1 MCIIQ
6 RTEKKSHLESDSTP
20 MDTLDLIYEVF
31 SEIEDARSQNNHEL
45 VQTLEEKLDHLRNE
59 LGIRYRNRGNI
70 HSFADF
76 KKS

>member
-1 MCIIQ
+1 
-6 RTEKKSHLESDSTP
+6 

-31 SEIEDARSQNNHEL
+31 SEIEEARYQNNHEL
-45 VQTLEEKLDHLRNE
+45 VQTLEERLDHLRNE

-70 HSFADF
+70 HSFVNF

>member
-1 MCIIQ
+1 MSTFR
-6 RTEKKSHLESDSTP
+6 RTEKKSHSESNFTR

-70 HSFADF
+70 HSFVDF
-76 KKS
+76 KKA

>member
-1 MCIIQ
+1 MSTFR
-6 RTEKKSHLESDSTP
+6 RTEKKSHSESNSTR

>member
-1 MCIIQ
+1 MSTIR
-6 RTEKKSHLESDSTP
+6 RTEKKSHSESNSTR

-31 SEIEDARSQNNHEL
+31 SEIEDARSQNNNEL

>member
-1 MCIIQ
+1 
-6 RTEKKSHLESDSTP
+6 

-31 SEIEDARSQNNHEL
+31 SEIEDARSQKNHEL

>member
-1 MCIIQ
+1 
-6 RTEKKSHLESDSTP
+6 

-45 VQTLEEKLDHLRNE
+45 VQTLEDKLDHLRNE

>member
-1 MCIIQ
+1 MSIFR
-6 RTEKKSHLESDSTP
+6 RTEKKSHSESDSTP

-70 HSFADF
+70 HSFVNF
-76 KKS
+76 KKA

>member
-1 MCIIQ
+1 
-6 RTEKKSHLESDSTP
+6 

-31 SEIEDARSQNNHEL
+31 SEIEEARSQNNHDL

-59 LGIRYRNRGNI
+59 LGTRYRNRGNI
-70 HSFADF
+70 HSFVNF

>member
-1 MCIIQ
+1 
-6 RTEKKSHLESDSTP
+6 

>member
-70 HSFADF
+70 HSFTDF
-76 KKS
+76 KKA

>member
-1 MCIIQ
+1 
-6 RTEKKSHLESDSTP
+6 

-31 SEIEDARSQNNHEL
+31 SEIEDARSQNNHDL

-70 HSFADF
+70 HSFVNFEKA
-76 KKS
+76 